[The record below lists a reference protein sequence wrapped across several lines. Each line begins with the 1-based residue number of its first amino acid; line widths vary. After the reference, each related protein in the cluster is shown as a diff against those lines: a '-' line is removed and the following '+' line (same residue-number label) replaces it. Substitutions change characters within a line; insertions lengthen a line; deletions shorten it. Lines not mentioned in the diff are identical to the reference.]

1 MLLQDQ
7 RPLAPHFNVDDAKC
21 KFFLRS
27 ATALS
32 NIEIWGAGYFSVV
45 HGICSY
51 ELTMVGVVQLLR
63 KAFAQLLAQP
73 LDASTF
79 EQPLD
84 ASTWWLS
91 KQAEDQRA

>member
-45 HGICSY
+45 HGVCSY
-51 ELTMVGVVQLLR
+51 ELAMVVCSFPMRFLRYFACKSVVTNPMFIPNAITPVVR
-63 KAFAQLLAQP
+63 M
-73 LDASTF
+73 
-79 EQPLD
+79 
-84 ASTWWLS
+84 
-91 KQAEDQRA
+91 